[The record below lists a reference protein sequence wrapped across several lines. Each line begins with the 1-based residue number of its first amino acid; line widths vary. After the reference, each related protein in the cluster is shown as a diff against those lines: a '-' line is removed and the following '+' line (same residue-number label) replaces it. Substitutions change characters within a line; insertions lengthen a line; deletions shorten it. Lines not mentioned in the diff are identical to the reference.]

1 QGNTTSFHIE
11 GRAPDPSIPQDAL
24 YRAGTPDY
32 LRTIGAQL
40 VSGRLLDARDGPD
53 APLSVVINETMARRY
68 FPDDTPL
75 GHRMSF
81 GRPDSPLYTIVGVI
95 KDVRERGYELAM
107 KPAVYLPYVREIWA
121 VPEYLLIRAR
131 SNPADLAG
139 PARRLITEID
149 PDQPISSIRTMDE
162 ILDVTVA
169 DGGQQMQLLGVFASL
184 ALLLASLGLYGVLS
198 YAVAQRSR
206 ELGLRMALGASAE
219 SVIRMVVG
227 RGLWLTALGV
237 VAGLA

>member
-1 QGNTTSFHIE
+1 GFRPDHLLTLRATLPQSRYSDVTSRLTFYTRVIERVRNLPGVESIAYGSLPPFLSQGNTTSFHIE

-53 APLSVVINETMARRY
+53 APLSVVINETMARGY
-68 FPDDTPL
+68 FPYDTPL

-95 KDVRERGYELAM
+95 KDVRERGHELAM

-131 SNPADLAG
+131 S
-139 PARRLITEID
+139 
-149 PDQPISSIRTMDE
+149 
-162 ILDVTVA
+162 
-169 DGGQQMQLLGVFASL
+169 
-184 ALLLASLGLYGVLS
+184 
-198 YAVAQRSR
+198 
-206 ELGLRMALGASAE
+206 
-219 SVIRMVVG
+219 
-227 RGLWLTALGV
+227 
-237 VAGLA
+237 